1 MENSYI
7 WGKNAISKIG
17 NKKKTAEC
25 RTRQNYHTDVS
36 GLFDLIFLG
45 EGGVS

>member
-17 NKKKTAEC
+17 NKKEKTAEC
-25 RTRQNYHTDVS
+25 TEGKTTIPMLVA
-36 GLFDLIFLG
+36 FLI
-45 EGGVS
+45 